1 MCSFKVK
8 GLDNFGLWTMS
19 IFIRVSK
26 SKQTRQCA
34 DWWQPPG
41 FLAGDGIVV
50 PPVGDVQLTL
60 YRVSNKYPPDT
71 HKSSDPTL
79 PQYRP
84 LVKTLTQVTIL
95 VTADAEV
102 IIRRGVWR

>member
-8 GLDNFGLWTMS
+8 GLDNFGLWIMS
-19 IFIRVSK
+19 IHNRIEVKIEEAECRVV
-26 SKQTRQCA
+26 A
-34 DWWQPPG
+34 APG
-41 FLAGDGIVV
+41 LLAGDGIVV

-95 VTADAEV
+95 ITASEV

>member
-1 MCSFKVK
+1 M
-8 GLDNFGLWTMS
+8 DFGLCL
-19 IFIRVSK
+19 FITVSK
-26 SKQTRQCA
+26 SKQRRQSA
-34 DWWQPPG
+34 EWWQPPG
-41 FLAGDGIVV
+41 LLAGDGIVV

-95 VTADAEV
+95 ITASEV

>member
-1 MCSFKVK
+1 MDHVYIHQSLEVK
-8 GLDNFGLWTMS
+8 TEEAVCRL
-19 IFIRVSK
+19 V
-26 SKQTRQCA
+26 A
-34 DWWQPPG
+34 APG
-41 FLAGDGIVV
+41 RLAGDGIVV